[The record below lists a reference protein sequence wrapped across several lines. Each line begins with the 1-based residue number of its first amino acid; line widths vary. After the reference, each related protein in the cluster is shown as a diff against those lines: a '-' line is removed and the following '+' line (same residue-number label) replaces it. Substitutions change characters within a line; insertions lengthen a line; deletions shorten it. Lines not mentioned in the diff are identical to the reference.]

1 MAWLAAL
8 LPGATATVGTA
19 GSIGAASSAAG
30 LAAAAT
36 APTIGTVSTGISAA
50 TALQAAGLA
59 TTLLSTGVAA
69 RNSSAMGKAQAR
81 AYNAEAKAEKV
92 RGQYAA
98 VEERRLARY
107 AQSRALAVAG
117 ASGAGASDPTVMNTI
132 GDLEAEGEYRAL
144 TSLFNGEQ
152 RARSQTM
159 QANIARSEGKA
170 GSVMSLMRGGA
181 TLLNN
186 GMVTDW
192 LEKYG

>member
-1 MAWLAAL
+1 MAWLAAF
-8 LPGATATVGTA
+8 LPGATAAVGTA
-19 GSIGAASSAAG
+19 GTVGAASSAAG

-36 APTIGTVSTGISAA
+36 APTIATVGTGISAA
-50 TALQAAGLA
+50 TALQGAGLGL
-59 TTLLSTGVAA
+59 TLLSAHQA
-69 RNSSAMGKAQAR
+69 SRYSSAMGKAQSKAFK
-81 AYNAEAKAEKV
+81 AEANAEKV
-92 RGQYAA
+92 RGQHAA
-98 VEERRLARY
+98 VEERRQARF
-107 AQSRALAVAG
+107 AQSRALAVAA

-159 QANIARSEGKA
+159 QANIARSEGRA
-170 GSVMSLMRGGA
+170 GSVSALMQGGA